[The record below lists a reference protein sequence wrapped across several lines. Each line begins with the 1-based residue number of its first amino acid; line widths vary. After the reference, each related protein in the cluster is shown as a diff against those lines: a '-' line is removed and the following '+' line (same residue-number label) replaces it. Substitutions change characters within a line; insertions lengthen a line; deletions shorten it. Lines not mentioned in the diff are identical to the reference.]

1 MVWRSNLNRWMM
13 SLAALS
19 LAVVMSLALTACNRG
34 GDVEEPVAQQAEDEG
49 SSVLRERRTRAQT
62 AVPPPPPSR
71 QADPSVRIPRVQGQT
86 TGESFGLT
94 FVIDGSSPA
103 AFAESLELIA
113 SDSSPEQYQQLD
125 SALRYL
131 QVYSQDGWQGLP
143 EFYRRLNGMT
153 GEEII
158 ERANR
163 FSAERRGR

>member
-1 MVWRSNLNRWMM
+1 M
-13 SLAALS
+13 SFATIS
-19 LAVVMSLALTACNRG
+19 MAVLMSFALTACNRG
-34 GDVEEPVAQQAEDEG
+34 GDVDEPAAQQAEEDS

-62 AVPPPPPSR
+62 AAPPPPPTR

-86 TGESFGLT
+86 SGESFGLT
-94 FVIDGSSPA
+94 LVIDGSSPA

-113 SDSSPEQYQQLD
+113 SDTSAEQYRQLD

-131 QVYSQDGWQGLP
+131 QVYSPDGWQGLP
-143 EFYRRLNGMT
+143 EFYSRLNGMT